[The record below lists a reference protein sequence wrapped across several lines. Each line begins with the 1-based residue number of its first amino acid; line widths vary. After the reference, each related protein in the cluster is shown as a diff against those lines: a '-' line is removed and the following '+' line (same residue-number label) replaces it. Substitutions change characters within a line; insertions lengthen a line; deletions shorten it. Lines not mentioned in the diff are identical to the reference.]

1 MIKRK
6 VNLNDKRNIKHSLS
20 CSKIEKLSKE
30 FKTSKTEEKNKMELR
45 KQQNIYES
53 YIEICLR
60 LGAELKIPF
69 EITKET
75 LLNAITN
82 RNTKKNHEKMFEKIN
97 LELETNSETYQENR
111 KIENIMKE
119 LCLL

>member
-1 MIKRK
+1 MSDSKSGINRG
-6 VNLNDKRNIKHSLS
+6 VIFANDQKGNKKAPT
-20 CSKIEKLSKE
+20 KISN
-30 FKTSKTEEKNKMELR
+30 NKMELR